1 MRRKDIDVSK
11 VKNLPAARL
20 LAAEMVPD
28 NGTLVLPKTPAEAAR
43 DKRRAL
49 RKRLNE
55 HTRAHE
61 RDMKRKIQD

>member
-1 MRRKDIDVSK
+1 MRRKDIDVSN

-28 NGTLVLPKTPAEAAR
+28 NGGALIKTPAEAAR
-43 DKRRAL
+43 DKQRAF
-49 RKRLNE
+49 RKRLNDY
-55 HTRAHE
+55 TRGHE